1 MLKVSA
7 GRILAYIFSALSHL
21 AGYGTSLFTY
31 HLEHGHKATEPGKIF
46 SLEMSIGTLLN
57 TVAILPSSLIMLSCF
72 SSLPFI
78 AKFFGVIL
86 RKNLG
91 ALLNITVSLR
101 RKGYFQE

>member
-1 MLKVSA
+1 
-7 GRILAYIFSALSHL
+7 
-21 AGYGTSLFTY
+21 
-31 HLEHGHKATEPGKIF
+31 
-46 SLEMSIGTLLN
+46 
-57 TVAILPSSLIMLSCF
+57 LPSSLIMLSCF